1 MQVSKVIPYTPVV
14 ACNTNIP
21 IPDAGAGEV
30 TGPFGQGSAVRSFID
45 PDRQANGRDLE
56 RPQVSAGVVEI
67 ACDGG
72 KRWAAPVAA
81 AVHSRISDAPCLRY
95 QAAALQRTGNQVGGQ
110 GCAGAGEIAGW
121 AAEAGRDQGCVLAPV
136 HIGIFP
142 LIDRIIAGG
151 PAEQVILW
159 GVHRVFQRAGLTNA
173 QGAYHCRQQKDAQF
187 QSELT
192 SAP

>member
-1 MQVSKVIPYTPVV
+1 MSAWGRASQYARMEGRSRRGPLSPRRAPSK
-14 ACNTNIP
+14 ACGLRN
-21 IPDAGAGEV
+21 
-30 TGPFGQGSAVRSFID
+30 R
-45 PDRQANGRDLE
+45 
-56 RPQVSAGVVEI
+56 
-67 ACDGG
+67 GG
-72 KRWAAPVAA
+72 CA
-81 AVHSRISDAPCLRY
+81 AVNEGIVHGSGLRY
-95 QAAALQRTGNQVGGQ
+95 QPSVQSTGNQVGGQ

>member
-1 MQVSKVIPYTPVV
+1 MPLVSVSSTFSTETNFVGPCPQLGGPGNGITWLQGVQVSKVIPYTPVV

-121 AAEAGRDQGCVLAPV
+121 APKPG
-136 HIGIFP
+136 GI
-142 LIDRIIAGG
+142 RA
-151 PAEQVILW
+151 
-159 GVHRVFQRAGLTNA
+159 VFLLRSTLGSS
-173 QGAYHCRQQKDAQF
+173 H
-187 QSELT
+187 S
-192 SAP
+192 